1 MMDMM
6 IFASLF
12 VLAIVIVFAY
22 NGLKNKQKNDSVL
35 RQRAVFNS
43 SEQITF
49 TRLQEVFP
57 EAKILAHV
65 AFDALLTTK
74 YSHTRR
80 KYQKMFANFVILDK
94 HCRVMAV
101 ITLDDPNLVKRS
113 STAMYQ
119 DALLEMANYRVVRYR
134 EVPEYQQLREDFL
147 IEFSQLQSIDPKS
160 EHMLEKLELYRDRV
174 ARTRAFG

>member
-22 NGLKNKQKNDSVL
+22 NGLKNKQKNDSIL

-43 SEQITF
+43 NEQITF
-49 TRLQEVFP
+49 TRLKEVFP
-57 EAKILAHV
+57 EANVLAHV

-80 KYQKMFANFVILDK
+80 KYQKMFANFVVLDQ
-94 HCRVMAV
+94 HCRVIAI
-101 ITLDDPNLVKRS
+101 ITMDDPNLVKRS
-113 STAMYQ
+113 STAIYQ

-147 IEFSQLQSIDPKS
+147 IEFAQMHNLDPES
-160 EHMLEKLELYRDRV
+160 DPVLGKLELYRDRV